1 MIKFFRKI
9 RQRLLIE
16 NKFSNYLIYAI
27 GEIILVVIGI
37 LIAVSINNWNEG
49 RKEIEQ
55 EQKILL
61 QLKLEFNKNLKQL
74 EEKISMRLDILQA
87 STKLLGYIDN
97 PELAELDS
105 IIFQLSFL
113 ITDPTFDPIKNNL
126 IESGN
131 LNLIRHDSLKLKLT
145 NWSTD
150 VFQLQELELEWQK
163 VRTEI
168 IIPFNEKT
176 GLHRNIINATW
187 KDGYT
192 PKYALNKTTN
202 VKRKIGNTKKKLTVV
217 DILNNIELEG
227 IVADSFSWSHVGN
240 IQSLTL
246 KNRIIEILRLIDNE
260 IQE

>member
-9 RQRLLIE
+9 RYDLME
-16 NKFSNYLIYAI
+16 KNKTGKYLKYAI
-27 GEIILVVIGI
+27 GEIVLVVIGI
-37 LIAVSINNWNEG
+37 LIALSINNWNEQ
-49 RKEIEQ
+49 RKEIIQ
-55 EQKILL
+55 EQKIPL
-61 QLKLEFNKNLKQL
+61 QLKSEFNKNLEQL

-87 STKLLGYIDN
+87 STKLLAYIDK
-97 PELAELDS
+97 PELVEFDS

-113 ITDPTFDPIKNNL
+113 QTDPTFDPIENNL

-131 LNLIRHDSLKLKLT
+131 LHLIRHDSLKLKLT

-150 VFQLQELELEWQK
+150 VYQLQELELEWQK
-163 VRTEI
+163 IRTEI

-176 GLHRNIINATW
+176 GLHRNIINAIW

-192 PKYALNKTTN
+192 PKYALNKTIN
-202 VKRKIGNTKKKLTVV
+202 VKRKIGNTKKEFTVV
-217 DILNNIELEG
+217 DVLNNIELEG

-246 KNRIIEILRLIDNE
+246 KNRINEILRLIDNE
-260 IQE
+260 IKE

>member
-9 RQRLLIE
+9 RQRLLTE
-16 NKFSNYLIYAI
+16 NKFSKYLLYAI
-27 GEIILVVIGI
+27 GEIVLVVIGI
-37 LIAVSINNWNEG
+37 LIAVSINNWNEE
-49 RKEIEQ
+49 RKEIVQ

-61 QLKLEFNKNLKQL
+61 QLKSEFNKNLKQL
-74 EEKISMRLDILQA
+74 EEKISMRLDINHA
-87 STKLLGYIDN
+87 STKLLGYIDH
-97 PELAELDS
+97 PEFVEIDS

-113 ITDPTFDPIKNNL
+113 QTDPTFDPIKNNL

-131 LNLIRHDSLKLKLT
+131 LHLIRHDSLKLKLT

-150 VFQLQELELEWQK
+150 VYQLQELELEYQK

-168 IIPFNEKT
+168 IIPFGEKT
-176 GLHRNIINATW
+176 GLHRNIINTIW

-192 PKYALNKTTN
+192 PKYALNKTIK
-202 VKRKIGNTKKKLTVV
+202 VKQKIGNTQKELNVIEV
-217 DILNNIELEG
+217 LNNIELEG
-227 IVADSFSWSHVGN
+227 IAADSFSWSHVGN

-246 KNRIIEILRLIDNE
+246 KNQIIEILKLIDNE

>member
-9 RQRLLIE
+9 RQKSLTE
-16 NKFSNYLIYAI
+16 NKFSRYLIYAI

-37 LIAVSINNWNEG
+37 LIALSINNWNEQ
-49 RKEIEQ
+49 RKEIIQ

-61 QLKLEFNKNLKQL
+61 QLKLEFNKNLEQL
-74 EEKISMRLDILQA
+74 DEKISMRLDILQA
-87 STKLLGYIDN
+87 STKLLRYIDK
-97 PELAELDS
+97 PKLVEIDS

-113 ITDPTFDPIKNNL
+113 MTDPTFDPVKNNL

-131 LNLIRHDSLKLKLT
+131 LHLIRNDSLKLKLS

-150 VFQLQELELEWQK
+150 VYQLQELELEYQK

-168 IIPFNEKT
+168 IIPFFEKT
-176 GLHRNIINATW
+176 GLHRNIINAIW

-192 PKYALNKTTN
+192 PRYALNKTSN
-202 VKRKIGNTKKKLTVV
+202 VKRKIGNTKNELKAGEV
-217 DILNNIELEG
+217 LNNIELEG
-227 IVADSFSWSHVGN
+227 IVSDSFSWSHIGN

-260 IQE
+260 IKK